1 MSAPQKTGICD
12 PLAETRRRRRKRI
25 DSDAVSIFDRFF
37 GAPKGGG
44 RVEVPVQPVVA
55 AMSRAATALEAVDV
69 DAALVGARL
78 GDHCRDA
85 SVEPIDP
92 ALFESSARPLDA
104 QGWRRLAVLTAALD
118 QPELR
123 AGVASS
129 LQAKGAAEVV
139 GAIVASAKE
148 KRLLEMGV
156 LCRSPLRVEELAR
169 DLLARVDA
177 PVAGETREQS
187 RAALE
192 RLDYERLLALA
203 EQAREA
209 ARQRM
214 EYLKKAQDADDKA
227 RGPRRG
233 KW

>member
-1 MSAPQKTGICD
+1 M
-12 PLAETRRRRRKRI
+12 
-25 DSDAVSIFDRFF
+25 
-37 GAPKGGG
+37 
-44 RVEVPVQPVVA
+44 QPVVP
-55 AMSRAATALEAVDV
+55 AMARAATALEAVDV

-85 SVEPIDP
+85 SVEPLDP
-92 ALFESSARPLDA
+92 ALFEASARPLDA
-104 QGWRRLAVLTAALD
+104 QAWRRLAVITVALD

-129 LQAKGAAEVV
+129 LQARGAVEVV
-139 GAIVASAKE
+139 GALVASAKE
-148 KRLLEMGV
+148 KRLLEMSV
-156 LCRSPLRVEELAR
+156 LCRSPLRVEELVR

-192 RLDYERLLALA
+192 RLDYERLLAPT
-203 EQAREA
+203 EHARKA

-214 EYLKKAQDADDKA
+214 DDPTKA
-227 RGPRRG
+227 
-233 KW
+233 

>member
-1 MSAPQKTGICD
+1 
-12 PLAETRRRRRKRI
+12 
-25 DSDAVSIFDRFF
+25 VSIFDRFF
-37 GAPKGGG
+37 GATKGGG
-44 RVEVPVQPVVA
+44 RVEVPVAPVVA
-55 AMSRAATALEAVDV
+55 AMARAASQFEAVDV

-78 GDHCRDA
+78 SDHCRDA
-85 SVEPIDP
+85 SVEPVEP
-92 ALFESSARPLDA
+92 ALFEASARPLDA

-129 LQAKGAAEVV
+129 LQARGAVEVV
-139 GAIVASAKE
+139 GGFVASAKE
-148 KRLLEMGV
+148 KARLEMSV

-203 EQAREA
+203 DKARDAARE
-209 ARQRM
+209 RM
-214 EYLKKAQDADDKA
+214 EYLKKAQEEDDKT